1 MVVKGRASVLSVL
14 FSYAN
19 IYLDIKK
26 RSHRSNGRIT
36 SKAIHAHTHV
46 TYCLLLQDKSHSG
59 LENTSLICQ

>member
-1 MVVKGRASVLSVL
+1 MVVKGGGGPSVLSAL

-36 SKAIHAHTHV
+36 SKAIHAHTR
-46 TYCLLLQDKSHSG
+46 YLLFVAARQES
-59 LENTSLICQ
+59 